1 MYDRRRRCGRDSE
14 SNDRILLELLSRNI
28 KVDET
33 ESDRARNER
42 WGFEF
47 SLDIGRG
54 GFGTHL
60 HRSMMTEGDDG
71 WQRWKD

>member
-1 MYDRRRRCGRDSE
+1 MHGRRRRCGRDSE
-14 SNDRILLELLSRNI
+14 SNERIFLELFSRNI

-33 ESDRARNER
+33 ESDRARYER

-54 GFGTHL
+54 GF
-60 HRSMMTEGDDG
+60 
-71 WQRWKD
+71 